1 MEYRTNLEESFED
14 KFNDPKYR
22 LLYLRQQQSIVE
34 RIRQLKEL
42 FEQIVQFQ
50 RQVIALNHEN
60 WSKMDSSVESLQADV
75 DWYVKE
81 YIRPIQEKKQELDKL
96 ENSLINIPEKQGVVG
111 KIGKFF
117 ERFIPGITKEGRQRR
132 SVADRKQIL
141 EDEID
146 TFELVMEKS
155 PFQIFGANKDAK
167 SKLLSKMDV
176 TELGKYSMVQND
188 FKSHLSSND
197 SVKEIANSI
206 KREDMNRLLE
216 SYPILKGKSS
226 NLINELINNGIESFN
241 SMVSQIAIDSNQEKG
256 KLMNLVDFTVQEDS
270 NIDILSD
277 ITQQIQSIMNNLT
290 PEELEELNQREQ
302 EADMEK

>member
-14 KFNDPKYR
+14 KFNDPKYK
-22 LLYLRQQQSIVE
+22 LLYLRQQQSIVQ
-34 RIRQLKEL
+34 RIIQLKEL

-50 RQVIALNHEN
+50 SQVIALNHDN

-132 SVADRKQIL
+132 SLADRKQIL

-146 TFELVMEKS
+146 TFELVMEKN
-155 PFQIFGANKDAK
+155 PFQILGANKDAK

-176 TELGKYSMVQND
+176 TELGKYSTVQND
-188 FKSHLSSND
+188 FKSHLSYND

-206 KREDMNRLLE
+206 KREDMNNLLE

-226 NLINELINNGIESFN
+226 NLINELINNSIESFN
-241 SMVSQIAIDSNQEKG
+241 SMVSQIAIDSNQEKR
-256 KLMNLVDFTVQEDS
+256 KLMSLVDFTVQEDS

-290 PEELEELNQREQ
+290 PEELEELKQIEQ
-302 EADMEK
+302 KDDMEK

>member
-14 KFNDPKYR
+14 KYNDPKYR
-22 LLYLRQQQSIVE
+22 LLYLRQQQSIVQ

-50 RQVIALNHEN
+50 SQVIALNHDN

-81 YIRPIQEKKQELDKL
+81 YIRPIQEKKQELDEL

-117 ERFIPGITKEGRQRR
+117 ERLIPGITKKGRQRR

-146 TFELVMEKS
+146 TLELVMKKN

-206 KREDMNRLLE
+206 KREDMNNLLE

-226 NLINELINNGIESFN
+226 NLINELINNSIGSFN
-241 SMVSQIAIDSNQEKG
+241 SMVSQIARDSNQEKR
-256 KLMNLVDFTVQEDS
+256 KLMSLVDFTVQEDS
-270 NIDILSD
+270 NVDILSD
-277 ITQQIQSIMNNLT
+277 IAQQIQSIMNNLT
-290 PEELEELNQREQ
+290 PEELEELKQIEQ
-302 EADMEK
+302 KGDMEK

>member
-14 KFNDPKYR
+14 KYNDPKYR
-22 LLYLRQQQSIVE
+22 LLYLRQQQSIVQ

-50 RQVIALNHEN
+50 SQVIALNHDN

-81 YIRPIQEKKQELDKL
+81 YIRPIQEKKQELDEL

-117 ERFIPGITKEGRQRR
+117 ERLIPGITKKGRQRR

-146 TFELVMEKS
+146 TLELVMKKN

-197 SVKEIANSI
+197 SVKES
-206 KREDMNRLLE
+206 K
-216 SYPILKGKSS
+216 
-226 NLINELINNGIESFN
+226 
-241 SMVSQIAIDSNQEKG
+241 
-256 KLMNLVDFTVQEDS
+256 
-270 NIDILSD
+270 
-277 ITQQIQSIMNNLT
+277 
-290 PEELEELNQREQ
+290 
-302 EADMEK
+302 

>member
-14 KFNDPKYR
+14 KFNDPKYK
-22 LLYLRQQQSIVE
+22 LLYLKQQQSIVQ
-34 RIRQLKEL
+34 RIIQLKEL

-50 RQVIALNHEN
+50 SQVIALNHDN

-75 DWYVKE
+75 DCYVKE

-132 SVADRKQIL
+132 SLADRKQIL

-146 TFELVMEKS
+146 TFELVMEKN
-155 PFQIFGANKDAK
+155 PFQILGAHKDAK

-176 TELGKYSMVQND
+176 TELGKYSTVQND
-188 FKSHLSSND
+188 FKSHLSYND
-197 SVKEIANSI
+197 SVKGIANSI
-206 KREDMNRLLE
+206 KREDMNNLLE

-226 NLINELINNGIESFN
+226 NLINELINNSIESFN
-241 SMVSQIAIDSNQEKG
+241 SMVSQIAIDSNQEKR
-256 KLMNLVDFTVQEDS
+256 KLMSLVDFTVQEDS

-290 PEELEELNQREQ
+290 PEELEELKQIEQ
-302 EADMEK
+302 KDDMEK

>member
-14 KFNDPKYR
+14 KYNDPKYR

-60 WSKMDSSVESLQADV
+60 WSKMDSSVESLQTDV

-117 ERFIPGITKEGRQRR
+117 ERFVPGITKEGRQRR
-132 SVADRKQIL
+132 SLADRKQIL

-146 TFELVMEKS
+146 TFQLVMKKN
-155 PFQIFGANKDAK
+155 PFQIFGANKDTK

-206 KREDMNRLLE
+206 KREDMNNLLE

-256 KLMNLVDFTVQEDS
+256 KLMSLVDFTVQEDS

-290 PEELEELNQREQ
+290 PEELEELKQREQ